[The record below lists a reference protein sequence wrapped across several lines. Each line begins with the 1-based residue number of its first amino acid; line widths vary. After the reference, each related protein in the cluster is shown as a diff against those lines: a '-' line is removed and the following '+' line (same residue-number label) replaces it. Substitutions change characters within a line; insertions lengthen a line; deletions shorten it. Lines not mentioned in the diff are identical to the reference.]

1 MSFEMGQED
10 FMLIRIIRHDNKPQD
25 TQVAD
30 SEKIAAVVFAVS
42 MACCMDRKPVF
53 RILCGSI

>member
-30 SEKIAAVVFAVS
+30 SEKIAAIVFTISRAYY
-42 MACCMDRKPVF
+42 MDRKPVF